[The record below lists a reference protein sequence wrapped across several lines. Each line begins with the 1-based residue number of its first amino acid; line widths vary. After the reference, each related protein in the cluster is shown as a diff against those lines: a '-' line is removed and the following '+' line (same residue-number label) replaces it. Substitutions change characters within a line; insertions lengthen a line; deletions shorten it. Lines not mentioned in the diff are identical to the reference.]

1 MTLDKFL
8 NDYITLVKED
18 IEDQKDALTRADNF
32 DLVRHLQGQ
41 IVGMNKSLKYL
52 EAAIE
57 KEQNT

>member
-18 IEDQKDALTRADNF
+18 IEDQKDALTRADSF

-57 KEQNT
+57 TERNS

>member
-18 IEDQKDALTRADNF
+18 IEDQKDALTRADHI

-57 KEQNT
+57 KEQKS